1 LPWPQA
7 HTDAAGTISA
17 DRSLRSRQAVLTR
30 HESVGWAFDHSLP
43 WSENVAAARDAALLE
58 ADFVQDTGDLVAMIE
73 WIDEGDVAVAP
84 S

>member
-1 LPWPQA
+1 MRPEP
-7 HTDAAGTISA
+7 
-17 DRSLRSRQAVLTR
+17 SRPTGRCDHGKLYWTR